1 MFSAKFYG
9 AFRWVLSIKIIME
22 PHMFWKRIKDGLDN
36 FDKIQVRYL
45 NDLIFDIVKSIV
57 IKSRDLILFDPLDF
71 KKLTEKTAYS

>member
-1 MFSAKFYG
+1 
-9 AFRWVLSIKIIME
+9 ME
-22 PHMFWKRIKDGLDN
+22 KRKKDGLDN

-57 IKSRDLILFDPLDF
+57 IKSRDLIMFDPLDF

>member
-1 MFSAKFYG
+1 MIWCSKIKYIIYKQKCHAENAK
-9 AFRWVLSIKIIME
+9 
-22 PHMFWKRIKDGLDN
+22 KDGLDN

-57 IKSRDLILFDPLDF
+57 IKSRDLIMFDPLDF